1 MITEYLVIEMGVG
14 ERIMR
19 ILREMEVGEEWP
31 VPVHLH
37 HVLQRP
43 PRSHL
48 IITFTEQI
56 LVFKQE
62 D

>member
-43 PRSHL
+43 PRF
-48 IITFTEQI
+48 TFNYHIYRTN
-56 LVFKQE
+56 LGF
-62 D
+62 